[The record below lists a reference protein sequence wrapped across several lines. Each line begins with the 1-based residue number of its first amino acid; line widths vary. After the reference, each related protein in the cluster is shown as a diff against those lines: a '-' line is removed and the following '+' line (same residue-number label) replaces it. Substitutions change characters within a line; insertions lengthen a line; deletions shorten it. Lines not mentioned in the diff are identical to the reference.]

1 MTAVS
6 LHRTDPARRMRRFY
20 LLDVQPDLFGEW
32 SFIREWGR
40 AGQPGQVW
48 AVPFPT
54 EAEAT
59 RGGAYAFRG
68 GNGSRTGGGSMR
80 SWMACSSRTRGA
92 CAAGM
97 SGLPA
102 SRIGYRT
109 MRHSALSGCGSP
121 PRPPGPV
128 AAALFVRALP
138 DQIDSLPPCF
148 RPRCRVGVRGDIP
161 CGGSLR

>member
-102 SRIGYRT
+102 SY
-109 MRHSALSGCGSP
+109 L
-121 PRPPGPV
+121 RPPSIARRSV
-128 AAALFVRALP
+128 SSAR
-138 DQIDSLPPCF
+138 
-148 RPRCRVGVRGDIP
+148 
-161 CGGSLR
+161 